1 MAQGHKFQD
10 LEETGETLVGFINS
24 SQPEKLKQVK
34 KEHQAL
40 SERHIETKKIVTQIL
55 KGTFLDSVTSI
66 SLVQY
71 MIIQF
76 VYVSFFTRRICY
88 ASYSFT
94 IPQIL
99 P

>member
-10 LEETGETLVGFINS
+10 LEETGEALVAFINS

-40 SERHIETKKIVTQIL
+40 SESHIETKKIVTQIL
-55 KGTFLDSVTSI
+55 KGTFLDSLTSI

-76 VYVSFFTRRICY
+76 LYVFLY
-88 ASYSFT
+88 
-94 IPQIL
+94 
-99 P
+99 